1 MTDIIVNCEALLSRR
16 NNKRQRRVGWIIKV
30 VTVDA
35 IVRCYKEENFDGP
48 ITVAEETATAHHSP
62 FDKQNR
68 INSTYNK
75 SKETKVG
82 SYYYHYQEQEHT

>member
-1 MTDIIVNCEALLSRR
+1 VTDIIINCESLLSKR
-16 NNKRQRRVGWIIKV
+16 NNKRKRRVGWIIKV
-30 VTVDA
+30 VTVDV

-48 ITVAEETATAHHSP
+48 ITVAEAAAHPSP
-62 FDKQNR
+62 FEKQNR

-82 SYYYHYQEQEHT
+82 SSYYYYQEQEHT